1 MGNRTELTR
10 QCLPRLSAAV
20 NADNGIDLIGTVGC
34 RATNWLL
41 LDENHPLAFCRGV
54 SHNASLQSGTSR
66 MFDAAAARRHMVDG
80 QVRTAD
86 VTNPSLIAGMQAV
99 PRELFVPAAMAD
111 QAYSDGD
118 LSLGQ
123 GRALLRPIV
132 LGKLIQG
139 TDLRPGDRVLDI
151 GCGTGYSAA
160 VLALM
165 GAAVVALE
173 EDVDLARR
181 AESALADAGA
191 GQVTVV
197 RGPLTSGWPAGAP
210 YDLILLDGAI
220 EVAPEA
226 LGRQLK
232 PDGRLAA
239 IFGRGPAA
247 KAMIYRPSEGR
258 LVGRPIFDA
267 AAPLLPGF
275 AAPPAFV
282 F

>member
-1 MGNRTELTR
+1 
-10 QCLPRLSAAV
+10 
-20 NADNGIDLIGTVGC
+20 
-34 RATNWLL
+34 
-41 LDENHPLAFCRGV
+41 
-54 SHNASLQSGTSR
+54 

-80 QVRTAD
+80 QIRTAD
-86 VTNPSLIAGMQAV
+86 VTNPNLIAAMQAI
-99 PRELFVPAAMAD
+99 PREAFVPAALAS
-111 QAYSDGD
+111 QAYRDGD
-118 LSLGQ
+118 MSLGH

-139 TDLRPGDRVLDI
+139 ADVRPGDQVLDI

-160 VLALM
+160 VLAHM
-165 GAAVVALE
+165 GAVVVALE
-173 EDVDLARR
+173 EDTDLARR
-181 AESALADAGA
+181 AEIALAAVGA
-191 GQVTVV
+191 GKVTVV
-197 RGPLTSGWPAGAP
+197 TGPLVAGWSAAAP
-210 YDLILLDGAI
+210 YDLILIDGAI

-232 PDGRLAA
+232 PTGRLAA
-239 IFGRGPAA
+239 VFGRGPAA
-247 KAMIYRPSEGR
+247 KAMIYRLIEGQ

>member
-1 MGNRTELTR
+1 
-10 QCLPRLSAAV
+10 
-20 NADNGIDLIGTVGC
+20 
-34 RATNWLL
+34 
-41 LDENHPLAFCRGV
+41 
-54 SHNASLQSGTSR
+54 

-80 QVRTAD
+80 QIRTAD
-86 VTNPSLIAGMQAV
+86 VTNPNLIAAMQAV
-99 PRELFVPAAMAD
+99 PRELFAPPALAT

-118 LSLGQ
+118 LSLGR

-139 TDLRPGDRVLDI
+139 ADVRPGDRALDV

-160 VLALM
+160 VLTHM

-173 EDVDLARR
+173 EDADLAQR
-181 AESALADAGA
+181 AEVALARAGA
-191 GQVTVV
+191 GEVILV
-197 RGPLTSGWPAGAP
+197 RGPLTAGWPAAAP

-220 EVAPEA
+220 ELTPDA

-232 PDGRLAA
+232 PNGRVAA

-247 KAMIYRPSEGR
+247 KAMIYRPIEGQ

>member
-1 MGNRTELTR
+1 
-10 QCLPRLSAAV
+10 
-20 NADNGIDLIGTVGC
+20 
-34 RATNWLL
+34 
-41 LDENHPLAFCRGV
+41 
-54 SHNASLQSGTSR
+54 

-80 QVRTAD
+80 QIRTAD
-86 VTNPSLIAGMQAV
+86 VTNPNLIAAMQAV
-99 PRELFVPAAMAD
+99 PRELFAPPALAS

-139 TDLRPGDRVLDI
+139 ADVRPGDRVLDV

-160 VLALM
+160 VLTHM

-173 EDVDLARR
+173 EDADLAQR
-181 AESALADAGA
+181 AEAALAAAGA
-191 GQVTVV
+191 GQVTLV
-197 RGPLTSGWPAGAP
+197 RGPLTAGWPAAAP

-220 EVAPEA
+220 EVAPDT

-232 PDGRLAA
+232 PNGRLAA

-247 KAMIYRPSEGR
+247 KAMIYRSIEGH

-267 AAPLLPGF
+267 AAPPLPGF

>member
-1 MGNRTELTR
+1 
-10 QCLPRLSAAV
+10 
-20 NADNGIDLIGTVGC
+20 
-34 RATNWLL
+34 
-41 LDENHPLAFCRGV
+41 
-54 SHNASLQSGTSR
+54 

-86 VTNPSLIAGMQAV
+86 VTNPNLIAAMQAV
-99 PRELFVPAAMAD
+99 PRELFAPPALAT

-139 TDLRPGDRVLDI
+139 ADVRPGDRVLDV

-160 VLALM
+160 VLAHM
-165 GAAVVALE
+165 GAAVMALE
-173 EDVDLARR
+173 EDADLAQR
-181 AESALADAGA
+181 AEAALAAAGA
-191 GQVTVV
+191 GQVTLV
-197 RGPLTSGWPAGAP
+197 RGPLTAGWPAAAP

-220 EVAPEA
+220 EVAPDT

-232 PDGRLAA
+232 PNGRLAA

-247 KAMIYRPSEGR
+247 KAMIYRSIEGH

-267 AAPLLPGF
+267 AAPPLPGF

>member
-1 MGNRTELTR
+1 
-10 QCLPRLSAAV
+10 
-20 NADNGIDLIGTVGC
+20 
-34 RATNWLL
+34 
-41 LDENHPLAFCRGV
+41 
-54 SHNASLQSGTSR
+54 

-80 QVRTAD
+80 QIRTAD
-86 VTNPSLIAGMQAV
+86 VTNPNLIAAMQAV
-99 PRELFVPAAMAD
+99 PRELFAPPALAT

-118 LSLGQ
+118 LSLGR

-139 TDLRPGDRVLDI
+139 ADVRPGDRALDV

-160 VLALM
+160 VLTHM

-173 EDVDLARR
+173 EDADLAQR
-181 AESALADAGA
+181 AEVALARAGA
-191 GQVTVV
+191 GEVILV
-197 RGPLTSGWPAGAP
+197 RGPLTAGWPAAAP

-220 EVAPEA
+220 ELTPDA

-232 PDGRLAA
+232 PNGRLAA

-247 KAMIYRPSEGR
+247 KAMIYRPIEGQ